1 MREIIFLGICTEIE
15 RESIDTLGEMWGKG
29 KAKQSGFAL
38 KARKELVMEFCF
50 VWFQTLFE
58 CFCFSI

>member
-1 MREIIFLGICTEIE
+1 MKEFIFLGICTEIE

-38 KARKELVMEFCF
+38 KARKELVIGVLFCMVSDSF
-50 VWFQTLFE
+50 
-58 CFCFSI
+58 

>member
-1 MREIIFLGICTEIE
+1 MKEFIFLGICTEIE

-38 KARKELVMEFCF
+38 KARKELVMGVLFCMVSDSF
-50 VWFQTLFE
+50 
-58 CFCFSI
+58 